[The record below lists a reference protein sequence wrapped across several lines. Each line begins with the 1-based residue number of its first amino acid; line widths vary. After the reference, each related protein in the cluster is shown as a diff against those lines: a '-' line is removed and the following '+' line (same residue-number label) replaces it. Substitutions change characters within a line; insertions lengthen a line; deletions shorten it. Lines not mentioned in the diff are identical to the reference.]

1 MEGLNRIRTFLEGLS
16 KPVVLALGLVILS
29 AVWLLDWTM
38 PLREALLL
46 LCTVPVLVVAR
57 FAGLGPSLLVAGAA
71 GAGWLL
77 SDLFEKPFEASAEQ
91 HLWNALVRT
100 GIFSLLAVLEVSRER
115 LLRKERV
122 YSRTD
127 SLTGIDNGRGFRQ
140 RAAAEIARSGRTGGL
155 LTAAYLDLDDF
166 KACNDGRGHS
176 AGDGILCAVAG
187 VLKADTRESDAVA
200 RIGGDEFALLLTDAG
215 RQEAEAVIGRVR
227 GDLEFLAT
235 KAGWPIGFSIGAVAF
250 ARPPESVDALLHAAD
265 RAMYRAK
272 TAGKGCTVFLE
283 D

>member
-1 MEGLNRIRTFLEGLS
+1 MEGLKRIRAFLERLS
-16 KPVVLALGLVILS
+16 RPVIFALGLAILV
-29 AVWLLDWTM
+29 AIWLLDRT
-38 PLREALLL
+38 LSFRETLLL
-46 LCTVPVLVVAR
+46 LCTVPVLLVAR
-57 FAGLGPSLLVAGAA
+57 FSGLVPSLLVSAAA

-77 SDLFEKPFEASAEQ
+77 SDLFQTPFETSADL

-100 GIFSLLAVLEVSRER
+100 AIFALLAVLEVSRER

-122 YSRTD
+122 CSKSD
-127 SLTGIDNGRGFRQ
+127 SLTGIDNGRGFRE
-140 RAAAEIARSGRTGGL
+140 RASAEIARAGRTGAP

-166 KACNDGRGHS
+166 KACNDRSGHS

-187 VLKADTRESDAVA
+187 VLKAVTRESDAVA

-215 RQEAEAVIGRVR
+215 HQESEAVLGRLR
-227 GDLEFLAT
+227 EDLEFLAT
-235 KAGWPIGFSIGAVAF
+235 KANWPIGFSIGAVVF

-272 TAGKGCTVFLE
+272 IAGKGCTVVLE